1 VPFRRLDRDLE
12 EEEDEIR
19 PVRPPA
25 GVVACGGQRSVVPS
39 ALVRED
45 TDDRE
50 PPVRESDNT
59 HEERMGKMDEFVGT
73 FLAFAFVI
81 GVLAVVAWALYEM
94 TFARHTDQ
102 FRDPRTGKFQG
113 KSPRLD

>member
-1 VPFRRLDRDLE
+1 
-12 EEEDEIR
+12 
-19 PVRPPA
+19 
-25 GVVACGGQRSVVPS
+25 
-39 ALVRED
+39 
-45 TDDRE
+45 
-50 PPVRESDNT
+50 
-59 HEERMGKMDEFVGT
+59 MDEFVGT